1 MLTQTISRLDEFARL
16 LHGFST
22 RLGGVSQPP
31 HASLNLAFSRP
42 DDPAAVL
49 ENRRRFAAAL
59 GFSLDNVVITDDEGV
74 YVYCSPFIMVESS
87 GGRLHDSYTAHCELL
102 WYRGYVVWSACVAA

>member
-1 MLTQTISRLDEFARL
+1 MLTQTISRLDDYARL

-59 GFSLDNVVITDDEGV
+59 GFSLDNVVIADDEGV
-74 YVYCSPFIMVESS
+74 YVYCS
-87 GGRLHDSYTAHCELL
+87 LNL
-102 WYRGYVVWSACVAA
+102 